1 MADGCGRI
9 SEFSKVHRQRAHEN
23 QRIGMTL
30 QLATAA
36 HCFASTPTPF
46 VSPYCSA
53 NCGTLLCPNTSI
65 PHTAQMFFLWLKL
78 LFFAQMFS
86 LCSNV
91 LPRQCSRHSIR
102 LHLLGSVPHA
112 AQMVFL
118 WLKLLFFGTS
128 SVPQYLRKLE
138 TEAQTNSEISRHLP
152 GSFRR

>member
-53 NCGTLLCPNTSI
+53 NCGTLLCPSTSI

-78 LFFAQMFS
+78 FFFAQMFYHANARDIQSDFIYSGQYRTPLKWFFSGSNFFS
-86 LCSNV
+86 LE
-91 LPRQCSRHSIR
+91 RAQCRN
-102 LHLLGSVPHA
+102 
-112 AQMVFL
+112 
-118 WLKLLFFGTS
+118 T
-128 SVPQYLRKLE
+128 
-138 TEAQTNSEISRHLP
+138 
-152 GSFRR
+152 